1 MQHNTEKRILGIFLA
16 IAGASFWGLGGTVS
30 DFLFQHR
37 NIEINWYVTARL
49 LISGILLLI
58 IYKLLYP
65 RKSIFIIFTSKRSF
79 IQLIIFSI
87 FGMLLVQYSYMAS
100 INYGNAAVATLLQYI
115 APLYIIIWYVLR
127 GQERFKMFDCIAIL
141 LTLSGTFLL
150 LTNGSISNLTVP
162 MPSVYWGIIS
172 GLSLTFY
179 TLYATRL
186 LLRYPSILVVGWA
199 MFISGILLNF
209 KAPIWDIDVS
219 HITYS
224 TGMYLAFGIIFGTA
238 VAFLF
243 FIQSLNY
250 LSAKETTLFGT
261 IEPVMAIV
269 SSALW
274 LHVQFLPLQIL
285 GILLIIILILT
296 LSLKKQ
302 PSDTK

>member
-1 MQHNTEKRILGIFLA
+1 MKHITEKRILGIFLA
-16 IAGASFWGLGGTVS
+16 IVGASFWGLGGTVS

-37 NIEINWYVTARL
+37 AIKIDWYVTARL
-49 LISGILLLI
+49 LFSGILLLI
-58 IYKLLYP
+58 IYKILNP
-65 RKSIFIIFTSKRSF
+65 RKSIFIIFKSKRSMM
-79 IQLIIFSI
+79 QLLIFSI

-127 GQERFKMFDCIAIL
+127 GQERFKTFDFIAIV

-150 LTNGSISNLTVP
+150 LTNGSFSNLTVP

-172 GLSLTFY
+172 GVSLTFY

-186 LLRYPSILVVGWA
+186 LLRYPSVLVVGWA
-199 MFISGILLNF
+199 MLISGILFNF
-209 KAPIWDIDVS
+209 KAPIWQININ

-224 TGMYLAFGIIFGTA
+224 TGIYLAFGILFGTA

-261 IEPVMAIV
+261 IEPVMAII
-269 SSALW
+269 SSAIW
-274 LHVQFLPLQIL
+274 LHVKFLPLQVI
-285 GILLIIILILT
+285 GIVLIIILILT

-302 PSDTK
+302 PNDT

>member
-1 MQHNTEKRILGIFLA
+1 MKHITEKRILGIFLA
-16 IAGASFWGLGGTVS
+16 IVGASFWGLGGTVS

-37 NIEINWYVTARL
+37 DIKIDWYVTARL
-49 LISGILLLI
+49 LFSGILLLI
-58 IYKLLYP
+58 IYKMLNP
-65 RKSIFIIFTSKRSF
+65 RKSIFIIFKSKRSMM
-79 IQLIIFSI
+79 QLLIFSI

-127 GQERFKMFDCIAIL
+127 GQERFKTFDLIAIV

-150 LTNGSISNLTVP
+150 LTNGSFSNLTVP
-162 MPSVYWGIIS
+162 RPSVYWGIIS
-172 GLSLTFY
+172 GVSLTFY

-186 LLRYPSILVVGWA
+186 LLRYPSVLVVGWA
-199 MFISGILLNF
+199 MLISGILFNF
-209 KAPIWDIDVS
+209 KAPIWQININ

-224 TGMYLAFGIIFGTA
+224 TGIYLAFGILFGTA

-261 IEPVMAIV
+261 IEPVMAII
-269 SSALW
+269 SSAIW
-274 LHVQFLPLQIL
+274 LHVKFLPLQVI
-285 GILLIIILILT
+285 GIVLIIILILT

-302 PSDTK
+302 PNDT